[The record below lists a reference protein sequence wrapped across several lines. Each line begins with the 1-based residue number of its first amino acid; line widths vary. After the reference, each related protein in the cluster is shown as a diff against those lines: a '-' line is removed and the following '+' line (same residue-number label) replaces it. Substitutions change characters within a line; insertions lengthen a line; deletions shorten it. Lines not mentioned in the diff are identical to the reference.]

1 MYRNTMGDLVNSKLP
16 QNPDLG
22 DINFDFP
29 KGLCHPN
36 LGFEENLDRGGGA
49 GGCLDFFWNRRF
61 FFLGHSNLGYI
72 NFLDLRGHPIEAS
85 HCQVCAHSA

>member
-36 LGFEENLDRGGGA
+36 LGFEENLDRGGG
-49 GGCLDFFWNRRF
+49 GG
-61 FFLGHSNLGYI
+61 
-72 NFLDLRGHPIEAS
+72 
-85 HCQVCAHSA
+85 V